1 MNLQSIGDRLTT
13 RQIAWRMVVVA
24 GIGLGMVALRS
35 VDPANQS
42 WSALHTSCGALTG
55 LPCIFCGTTR
65 AVHHLLNG
73 DFQQALYFNWL
84 AFPVVAFSIA
94 FICICTAEVVLGRR
108 LISRP
113 TPIAVTPRRLAAIA
127 VGLVALWLLQ
137 IGLAVGMHKQ
147 ELLNPSAPLYAFF
160 VR

>member
-1 MNLQSIGDRLTT
+1 MNSPTIGDRLTT
-13 RQIAWRMVVVA
+13 RRIAWRLVVIA
-24 GIGLGMVALRS
+24 GISLGMVALRW

-65 AVHHLLNG
+65 AMHHLLNG

-84 AFPVVAFSIA
+84 AFPIA
-94 FICICTAEVVLGRR
+94 TFAIALICICTMEVVLNRS
-108 LISRP
+108 LIKRP
-113 TPIAVTPRRLAAIA
+113 ATIAVTPRRLAAVA
-127 VGLVALWLLQ
+127 VGLVALWLFQ

-147 ELLNPSAPLYAFF
+147 ELLNPSAPLYALF